1 MKVRNQKKLKV
12 KKIFFSLLVFAG
24 TTVSFANNK
33 DLEVNTE
40 NNKKEIVT
48 VIENKVVTVGKD
60 DTCTITITRR
70 QSIWDGSEATH
81 VITQA
86 TGTGTT
92 CEEAEANARKILSS

>member
-1 MKVRNQKKLKV
+1 MKKL
-12 KKIFFSLLVFAG
+12 FFSLLLFAG

-33 DLEVNTE
+33 FNEVTTE
-40 NNKKEIVT
+40 DNKKNTVT
-48 VIENKVVTVGKD
+48 VVDSKVVTFDKD